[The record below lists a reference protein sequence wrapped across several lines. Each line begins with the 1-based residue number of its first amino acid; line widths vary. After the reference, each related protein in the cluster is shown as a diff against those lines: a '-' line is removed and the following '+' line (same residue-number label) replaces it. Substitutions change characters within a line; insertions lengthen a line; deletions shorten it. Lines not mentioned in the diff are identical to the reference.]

1 MSAPTF
7 AIWLLSTI
15 LAAIVILTVYAGVNV
30 PVATDLI
37 AGRHFETLML
47 AYVLL
52 WLGTIFRGF

>member
-15 LAAIVILTVYAGVNV
+15 LAAIVILMTYAGVTI
-30 PVATDLI
+30 PVASDI
-37 AGRHFETLML
+37 VAGRTFETLLL

-52 WLGTIFRGF
+52 WFGTVFRGF